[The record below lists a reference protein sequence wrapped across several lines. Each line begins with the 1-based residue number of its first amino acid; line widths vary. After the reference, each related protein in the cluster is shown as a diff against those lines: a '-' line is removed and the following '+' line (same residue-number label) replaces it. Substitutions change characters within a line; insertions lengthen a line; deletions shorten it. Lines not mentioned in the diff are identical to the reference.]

1 MSKAWIGVIAVGIV
15 LFAVATKPS
24 QADFE
29 SEVNSAF
36 MEARNSTW
44 NSGNFEGWLGAATA
58 DNLKTGRYTDQIIMS
73 KYDVLIGDQIV
84 AQCSGMLGTIN
95 CA

>member
-1 MSKAWIGVIAVGIV
+1 MSKAWIGVIAVGSV

-36 MEARNSTW
+36 MEVRNTTW
-44 NSGNFEGWLGAATA
+44 NSGNLEGWFSAAAA

-73 KYDVLIGDQIV
+73 KYEVMIGNQV
-84 AQCSGMLGTIN
+84 VGQCSGMLGTIN
-95 CA
+95 CT